1 MPTQILMPQLSPTM
15 EESTLAKWHVKEGDT
30 VRSGDVVAE
39 IETDKA
45 TMEVEAPEDGTIGKL
60 LVAGGTEHVPVNYPI
75 AVLVTEDEAAISTSP
90 QRGEGAR
97 RSPQGDLPS
106 PAEVGFAKAGGV
118 AGEGVQTPTGSETPS
133 PQPSPQRGEGEVASQ
148 AVPQQPPPQRGEGVL
163 GTEQVMQEIAQQIRG
178 NGRDDRA
185 GRIFASPLARR
196 LAQELGL
203 ELSAMNGSGPH
214 GRIVQ
219 ADIES
224 AARERMRRPEPL
236 QAAEAEPSDIETEA
250 GPRAQELV
258 AHRGAR
264 EPEGLSDGQVL
275 ALYDPGSY
283 EIVPHDTMRRF
294 IAERLTL
301 SKRTIPHFYLAI
313 DCELDALIAA
323 RKRLNA
329 MAPQEGPRGFKLS
342 VNDFI
347 VKAMAMALQT
357 VPAANA
363 TWTEQGLLRH
373 RASDIAV
380 AVALENGG
388 LHTPVIRDAEV
399 KSLSELSNEMRDLA
413 ARARSKRL
421 APHEYQGGSTTISN
435 LGMYGID
442 RFDAVINPPQASILA
457 VGSAE
462 KRPVV
467 KDDALK
473 IATMMSVTLSVD
485 HRVIDGALG
494 AELLAAFKAYL
505 EDPVTMLV

>member
-1 MPTQILMPQLSPTM
+1 MPTPILMPRLSPTM
-15 EESTLAKWHVKEGDT
+15 EEGKLAKWHVKEGDT

-39 IETDKA
+39 VETDKA
-45 TMEVEAPEDGTIGKL
+45 TMEVEAAEDGVIGEL
-60 LVAGGTEHVPVNYPI
+60 LLAEGTEHVPVNHAI
-75 AVLVTEDEAAISTSP
+75 ALLLTEDEGTSSFETRPAAAPQDEDRARATTSVP
-90 QRGEGAR
+90 HPEEDAPASVPKGEAR
-97 RSPQGDLPS
+97 DQS
-106 PAEVGFAKAGGV
+106 AEQVLNQIAAQIRQNG
-118 AGEGVQTPTGSETPS
+118 
-133 PQPSPQRGEGEVASQ
+133 RNGEVER
-148 AVPQQPPPQRGEGVL
+148 V
-163 GTEQVMQEIAQQIRG
+163 
-178 NGRDDRA
+178 
-185 GRIFASPLARR
+185 FASPLARR
-196 LAQELGL
+196 LAREFGL
-203 ELSAMNGSGPH
+203 ALETLNGSGPH
-214 GRIVQ
+214 GRIVKKDVEQ
-219 ADIES
+219 
-224 AARERMRRPEPL
+224 AARDAMRPAETVEP
-236 QAAEAEPSDIETEA
+236 AEAEAEA
-250 GPRAQELV
+250 FEPAQEPRPQELMKPEPASGPR
-258 AHRGAR
+258 
-264 EPEGLSDGQVL
+264 GLSDSQVL

-301 SKRTIPHFYLAI
+301 SKQTIPHFYLAI
-313 DCELDALIAA
+313 DCQLDALLAA
-323 RKRLNA
+323 RARLNA
-329 MAPQEGPRGFKLS
+329 LAPQEGPRAFKLS

-347 VKAMAMALQT
+347 IKALAMALQS

-363 TWTEQGLLRH
+363 TWTEAGLLRH

-380 AVALENGG
+380 AVALEGGG

-399 KSLSELSNEMRDLA
+399 KSLSEISNEMRDLA

-457 VGSAE
+457 VGRAE

-505 EDPVTMLV
+505 EDPVTMLM

>member
-1 MPTQILMPQLSPTM
+1 MSIEILMPRLSPTM
-15 EESTLAKWHVKEGDT
+15 EEGKLAKWHVKEGDT

-39 IETDKA
+39 VETDKA
-45 TMEVEAPEDGTIGKL
+45 TMEVEAAEDGTIERL
-60 LVAGGTEHVPVNYPI
+60 LLAEGTEHVPVNHPI
-75 AVLVTEDEAAISTSP
+75 ALIATEVEDSPPPHREEDAAKPSVGAGEGDHVPLASESP
-90 QRGEGAR
+90 SPRPLGGEGA
-97 RSPQGDLPS
+97 
-106 PAEVGFAKAGGV
+106 F
-118 AGEGVQTPTGSETPS
+118 
-133 PQPSPQRGEGEVASQ
+133 
-148 AVPQQPPPQRGEGVL
+148 
-163 GTEQVMQEIAQQIRG
+163 GTEAVLNRIAAQIRR
-178 NGRDDRA
+178 NGRN
-185 GRIFASPLARR
+185 GTGQRIFASPLARR
-196 LAQELGL
+196 LAREFGLDLGSL
-203 ELSAMNGSGPH
+203 DGSGPH
-214 GRIVQ
+214 GRIVKK
-219 ADIES
+219 DVER
-224 AARERMRRPEPL
+224 AARDAMRPAE
-236 QAAEAEPSDIETEA
+236 AVEAEPEVVEQA
-250 GPRAQELV
+250 PEPRSQELTTRE
-258 AHRGAR
+258 APEPHR
-264 EPEGLSDGQVL
+264 LSDRQVL

-283 EIVPHDTMRRF
+283 DIVPHDTMRRF

-301 SKRTIPHFYLAI
+301 SKQTIPHFYLAI

-323 RKRLNA
+323 RARLNA
-329 MAPQEGPRGFKLS
+329 MAPQEGPRSFKLS
-342 VNDFI
+342 LNDFI

-357 VPAANA
+357 VRAANA

-380 AVALENGG
+380 AVALEGGG
-388 LHTPVIRDAEV
+388 LHTPVIRDAEI
-399 KSLSELSNEMRDLA
+399 KSLSEISNEMRDLA

-457 VGSAE
+457 VGRAE

-473 IATMMSVTLSVD
+473 IATMISVTLSVD